1 MADVVDKATRSR
13 MMSGIRGKNT
23 GPEILVRK
31 AMHAE
36 GLRFRIHKKNL
47 PGNPDLVFPK
57 YRAVVFVHGC
67 FWHGHNCRLFK
78 LPATRTEFWIDKIQR
93 NIKRDVGA
101 IECLIKSGWR
111 VAIVWECSIKGNKQP
126 PQDTLHPLTIWIK
139 SSNHMRF
146 VLDEHEG
153 KTSTIF

>member
-1 MADVVDKATRSR
+1 
-13 MMSGIRGKNT
+13 MSGIRGKNT